1 MLGHEQKLQQT
12 SLSEVNC
19 EIKSSRI
26 KVCVQY
32 VLLQYTLYN
41 LISTLTFTILY
52 IHIVHFLAPTSC
64 CLLCSS
70 FSRSSRA
77 CLLFLSSSAFF
88 FASSSPDLAK
98 FSNLALIFLAPSEPE
113 FEKLPGVKIY
123 YSKNFFYKKVR
134 LLHMKT
140 WSGVHM
146 QVFFIYG
153 GDHTI
158 WSWFQYNNFLNGLY

>member
-1 MLGHEQKLQQT
+1 MLGHKQKSQQT
-12 SLSEVNC
+12 SLSEVNR

-26 KVCVQY
+26 EVCVQY

-41 LISTLTFTILY
+41 PHLHSSFYPLYTFWPL
-52 IHIVHFLAPTSC
+52 TSC

-123 YSKNFFYKKVR
+123 YSKNFFLQESKIASYEDLVR
-134 LLHMKT
+134 STYVGLLHIRRG
-140 WSGVHM
+140 S
-146 QVFFIYG
+146 
-153 GDHTI
+153 
-158 WSWFQYNNFLNGLY
+158 YNLVMVSIQ